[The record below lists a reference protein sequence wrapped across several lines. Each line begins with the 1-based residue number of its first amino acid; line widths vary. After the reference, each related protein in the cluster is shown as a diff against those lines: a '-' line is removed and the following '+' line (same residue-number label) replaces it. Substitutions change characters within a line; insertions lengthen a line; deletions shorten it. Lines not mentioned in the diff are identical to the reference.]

1 MQRILYRHNA
11 IKGLYMKI
19 KKLSILILS
28 ILIICQIFNKV
39 NIYADDNETLG
50 LPEFP
55 KISSDYVVLMD
66 ADSGEVLYSSNAD
79 TQCYP
84 ASTTKLLTALLTV
97 ENCSLSDTVT
107 YSQAAVDS
115 IEYGDANASISPG
128 EELTVEQSLYCLI
141 LRSANE
147 VAYGL
152 AEHVGQTVSSFAS
165 MMNNRMEELG
175 ATHTH
180 FTNPSGLSD
189 QFHYTTPYDM
199 ALIAQAC
206 FNNKTLMKIVSHS
219 GVYTIGPT
227 NKSNFTRYY
236 RHRYQM
242 LPGGDYAYKY
252 SLGGK
257 TGYTDDAG
265 NCLVSF
271 AQKDDLRLICV
282 IMKSTDAGRYKDT
295 TALFDYYFNNYHK
308 VYLDNSTSSL
318 SMGQVDIL
326 NITGRV
332 SSSSDISIGF
342 ADDTYLLVPT
352 SVKLSEL
359 TGIVTYSDNP
369 AYAGRDGGF
378 ACITYYSG
386 NVNVGNATIMINY
399 TGNDKNTGLN
409 GVPRASYSTYN
420 PSSDTVFHIN
430 ILIVA
435 GGIATVCA
443 VTFGIIFISRN
454 FRRRRGHYGSRR
466 LRF

>member
-1 MQRILYRHNA
+1 
-11 IKGLYMKI
+11 MKI

-28 ILIICQIFNKV
+28 IIFIICHPAETV
-39 NIYADDNETLG
+39 NISADDSSALG

-66 ADSGEVLYSSNAD
+66 ADSGEILYSSNAD

-97 ENCSLSDTVT
+97 ENCSLTDTVT
-107 YSQAAVDS
+107 FSQAAVDS
-115 IEYGDANASISPG
+115 IDYGDANASISPG
-128 EELTVEQSLYCLI
+128 EELTIEQALYCLI

-165 MMNNRMEELG
+165 MMNSRMEELG

-227 NKSNFTRYY
+227 NKSNFTHYY

-257 TGYTDDAG
+257 TGYTDAAG

-308 VYLDNSTSSL
+308 VYLDNSASSL
-318 SMGQVDIL
+318 STGQVDIL

-369 AYAGRDGGF
+369 AYAGKDGGF
-378 ACITYYSG
+378 ACITYYYG
-386 NVNVGNATIMINY
+386 NTNVGNATIMINY
-399 TGNDKNTGLN
+399 TGNNKNTGLD
-409 GVPRASYSTYN
+409 GVPHASYSTYN
-420 PSSDTVFHIN
+420 PSKDTVFHIN
-430 ILIVA
+430 IPIVA
-435 GGIATVCA
+435 GIILGVGLITA
-443 VTFGIIFISRN
+443 GIIFILRN
-454 FRRRRGHYGSRR
+454 FRRRRSHYGSRR